1 MPADSEM
8 PEINDADDTDDGD
21 DPEDYEDFDPGEYDD
36 GPVEYP
42 EEKPEDNSEEYPEE
56 KPEKKEDPEEIEDP
70 DAGEDVSYGLSEKD
84 SYEISDVDELIE
96 KIEQR
101 KQFQKK
107 RNRAVWLKFW
117 GTIIAGIA
125 VIAAFLFSLSDFFS
139 VDTIQVKGNS
149 HFSAEEIINISHA
162 VRGHNLIYDPGKKD
176 IIDYLEHNPYIK
188 SAEVRRKLPSTLVIS
203 VKEREELFAFG
214 YDDDFLIMDNEGI
227 LLRKT
232 RTQPKLTLVEGVIVS
247 KIKLGE
253 EIGAKKQI
261 VLDKCLKLMRTMKK
275 GDLYFVRVDLTDI
288 ADGDTK
294 IRAYIYDNLAVRSE
308 YDLLIDAIEDGRLHL
323 VVEKL
328 VDDGISR
335 GTILVNDDETI
346 SYQPGF

>member
-1 MPADSEM
+1 
-8 PEINDADDTDDGD
+8 
-21 DPEDYEDFDPGEYDD
+21 
-36 GPVEYP
+36 
-42 EEKPEDNSEEYPEE
+42 
-56 KPEKKEDPEEIEDP
+56 
-70 DAGEDVSYGLSEKD
+70 
-84 SYEISDVDELIE
+84 
-96 KIEQR
+96 
-101 KQFQKK
+101 
-107 RNRAVWLKFW
+107 
-117 GTIIAGIA
+117 
-125 VIAAFLFSLSDFFS
+125 
-139 VDTIQVKGNS
+139 VKGNS

-232 RTQPKLTLVEGVIVS
+232 RTQPKLTIVEGVIVS